1 MFYFVSA
8 TSTMAAFGLF
18 ELGVVLAVSG
28 STMFMVKFLGLCGT
42 AMESKWVTRFV
53 KHFLLFW
60 YFTF

>member
-42 AMESKWVTRFV
+42 AMESKWITRFV
-53 KHFLLFW
+53 RH
-60 YFTF
+60 